1 MHVYCMREIMT
12 VAVAAVARWC
22 CTVVKWRENNFSV
35 ERPWNFFFGA
45 AHIIFFRLCKFIII
59 NIVFVRLYIY
69 ECEDIILLFF
79 STRERSVTI
88 YYKDLPIIISSRC
101 ICAHVFGRPVFF
113 VPHIHVQIHTL
124 KTYSHNRIMLY
135 ISVYDAHDTL
145 GGEHYDSR
153 TRSKLMIKKKY
164 KYPCVCVCGNEKSA
178 LLNGRGPAC
187 IILYYH

>member
-1 MHVYCMREIMT
+1 M
-12 VAVAAVARWC
+12 
-22 CTVVKWRENNFSV
+22 
-35 ERPWNFFFGA
+35 
-45 AHIIFFRLCKFIII
+45 
-59 NIVFVRLYIY
+59 FVRLYIY

-164 KYPCVCVCGNEKSA
+164 KYPCVCVCVEMKKVHCLMGVVQ
-178 LLNGRGPAC
+178 RV
-187 IILYYH
+187 LYYIIISKSCYLFIYIYIFYYSVVPLLFYARV